1 VPASRLTRR
10 YDAIKSY
17 ADVPEITIEQVQHFF
32 QRDKDLEPKKWVK
45 VIRWRG
51 VDEAHRVIQ
60 EACARAK
67 A

>member
-10 YDAIKSY
+10 YDAIRSF
-17 ADVPEITIEQVQHFF
+17 ADLPEITIEQVQHFF
-32 QRDKDLEPKKWVK
+32 QHYKDLEPKKWVK
-45 VIRWRG
+45 VIRWGG
-51 VDEAHRVIQ
+51 VDDAHPVIQ